1 MARKNTGTTNFKDD
15 AMSTDSP
22 TLDDLYGQGAE
33 AADAEATSDLFVTVP
48 ETTLPCGTVVPS
60 FKVAQY
66 AASKSDEGQ
75 AIITASLKPWV
86 NINFNDAKK
95 ACIDAGYS
103 LITETQWLAIAH
115 NVVSVDANWTKGKV
129 GEGKLFRG
137 IRKGDVSGAQ
147 AGDFEPTNKKERRW
161 LTLSNGEQICDM
173 NGNVFSWVFDDLHG
187 DENGVINKSFDSSDP
202 SISTAPY
209 PSLEKGMGWL
219 SSSANWSGRALF
231 RGGYWYSGGNAG
243 VFRLDLVW
251 PVRDGS
257 DVGFRCTKSL

>member
-1 MARKNTGTTNFKDD
+1 MARKNIGTTKFKVNTMQTE
-15 AMSTDSP
+15 AQP
-22 TLDDLYGQGAE
+22 TIHI
-33 AADAEATSDLFVTVP
+33 DLFVTVP

-66 AASKSDEGQ
+66 AASKSDEGK

-115 NVVSVDANWTKGKV
+115 NVVNVDANWTKGKV

-161 LTLSNGEQICDM
+161 LTLSNGQQICDM

-209 PSLEKGMGWL
+209 PSLEKGMGWRP
-219 SSSANWSGRALF
+219 SSANWSGIALV
-231 RGGYWYSGGNAG
+231 RGGYWGSDDLAG
-243 VFRLDLVW
+243 VFNLGNGW
-251 PVRDGS
+251 PVS
-257 DVGFRCTKSL
+257 DHDLVGFRCTKSL